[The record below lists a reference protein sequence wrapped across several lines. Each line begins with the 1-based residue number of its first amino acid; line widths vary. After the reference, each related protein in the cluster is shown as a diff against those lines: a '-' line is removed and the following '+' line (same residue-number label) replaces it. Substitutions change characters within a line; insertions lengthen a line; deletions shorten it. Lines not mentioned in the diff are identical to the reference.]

1 MQPRSPLGQRLHAQV
16 RMKPPPRQRQSSRY
30 YFDYALVVLVQLF
43 MLLHAGL
50 FYVLLHWRARR
61 RPAVYTVSE
70 TDPLL
75 RPRTISV
82 VIPVYNEL
90 HHIGPCIRNVVENV
104 VLSMDHVQIICV
116 DAGGSDDSMAT
127 AVMVAKNMGLRLMTT
142 SSRGGRGPAL
152 NAGVRL
158 ATGDVILTLH
168 ADTRLPRGWDAA
180 VIGALASRGVL
191 STAFSFGTDRSQL
204 ADPAS
209 PPVGL
214 DFMEYTV
221 NLRSRWF
228 ELPLGDQALAFTA
241 ATLNAVGG
249 FPDFPILEE
258 YELVQRLR
266 ALGAAGAG
274 PRPGGRSPLCEWGPG
289 QRAWALLECEA
300 GADDCARRASS
311 LCFCQAGL

>member
-1 MQPRSPLGQRLHAQV
+1 
-16 RMKPPPRQRQSSRY
+16 
-30 YFDYALVVLVQLF
+30 
-43 MLLHAGL
+43 
-50 FYVLLHWRARR
+50 
-61 RPAVYTVSE
+61 
-70 TDPLL
+70 
-75 RPRTISV
+75 
-82 VIPVYNEL
+82 
-90 HHIGPCIRNVVENV
+90 
-104 VLSMDHVQIICV
+104 MDHVQIICV

-228 ELPLGDQALAFTA
+228 ELDG
-241 ATLNAVGG
+241 ATVSWY
-249 FPDFPILEE
+249 D
-258 YELVQRLR
+258 
-266 ALGAAGAG
+266 
-274 PRPGGRSPLCEWGPG
+274 
-289 QRAWALLECEA
+289 
-300 GADDCARRASS
+300 
-311 LCFCQAGL
+311 